1 MCPYWCFIAFLLRLV
16 STILGSYFEAPH
28 RVKNSL
34 AIRDIDNVLL
44 IFIEVLFV
52 LF

>member
-16 STILGSYFEAPH
+16 STILGSYFEAPY
-28 RVKNSL
+28 RVK
-34 AIRDIDNVLL
+34 IVHDIVLL